1 MTQQTRRISQ
11 KYFDKNGGIDEV
23 FNNLEKKQEF
33 EKFLSKLLDSKF
45 LTKKVSWT
53 QKRNKTK

>member
-23 FNNLEKKQEF
+23 FNNLDKKQEF
-33 EKFLSKLLDSKF
+33 EKFLTKLLDSKF
-45 LTKKVSWT
+45 LKKKVSWT